1 MQHPPFPRRGAGW
14 LRPAA
19 AGGGQEGPFSPR
31 VPCSDIPALP
41 GTGLGRG
48 GCTARARHAAASV
61 KLGNRGKRRKGGGH
75 ALTRPR
81 PCRGKEV
88 AAPHGGEARPAPALP
103 PRSPGER
110 GVRPPAF
117 PGASLERQRW
127 RRRLPGGGVLQGQGR
142 KPLSSVLFLSQEYL

>member
-110 GVRPPAF
+110 GSARPLSREHPWRGSAGAGAF
-117 PGASLERQRW
+117 PAVACCKVKGEN
-127 RRRLPGGGVLQGQGR
+127 
-142 KPLSSVLFLSQEYL
+142 LSPRFYF